1 MAPSRRLALAEGGLL
16 LALAA
21 LALLFPLVASLWV
34 TAAVALAL
42 VVAGLAGWIGV
53 LLRAPRLHRSL
64 LLGRLLVAS
73 LLVAAGL
80 ALARPL
86 LAQPAGRAPAAAV
99 ALVLG
104 AVFVVE
110 GLVALATALR
120 HRGQRGWGWG
130 LGNAVVTLLLGTVLL
145 ALPRAAL
152 GLGLGLL
159 VGISLLFSGLD
170 LLLFAARL
178 PGAAGDDTGD
188 EGGDGS

>member
-1 MAPSRRLALAEGGLL
+1 GLLL
-16 LALAA
+16 LALAG
-21 LALLFPLVASLWV
+21 LALLFPLLASLWV

-53 LLRAPRLHRSL
+53 LLRVPRLHRAL

-73 LLVAAGL
+73 LLVVAGL
-80 ALARPL
+80 ALALPL
-86 LAQPAGRAPAAAV
+86 LAQPAAGRAPAAAL

-104 AVFVVE
+104 AVFLVE

-120 HRGQRGWGWG
+120 HRGERGWGWG
-130 LGNAVVTLLLGTVLL
+130 LGNAGVTLALGTLLLV
-145 ALPRAAL
+145 LPRAAL
-152 GLGLGLL
+152 AAGLGLL

-178 PGAAGDDTGD
+178 PGATADDAGDGEDGD
-188 EGGDGS
+188 VGG

>member
-1 MAPSRRLALAEGGLL
+1 MRSSRRLALAEGMLL
-16 LALAA
+16 LGLAA

-53 LLRAPRLHRSL
+53 LLRSPRLHRPL

-86 LAQPAGRAPAAAV
+86 LAQPAAGGAPAAAL

-104 AVFVVE
+104 AVFLVE
-110 GLVALATALR
+110 GLVALATALW
-120 HRGQRGWGWG
+120 HRGERGWGWG
-130 LGNAVVTLLLGTVLL
+130 LGHAVVTLLLGALLL

-152 GLGLGLL
+152 AAGLGLL

-178 PGAAGDDTGD
+178 PGTIDAAADGDTDP
-188 EGGDGS
+188 